1 MLMISIA
8 PAYGPAECTICAAA
22 VIDISQHPLATIG
35 NSLGSVFWIVEQNDY
50 TRLAPIGVIGEL
62 LIEGPVLAR
71 GYLNEPVKTALAFI
85 EPPPWMGQFRKH
97 YQGKIF
103 RTGDLV
109 KYNPDGSVVFVGR
122 KDTQVKLRGY
132 RIELGEIE
140 YHLAQHFNG
149 KEIAAEVIFNGS
161 PDQAHLVAFV
171 SIADAEPKN
180 IADTSS
186 EGIILPA
193 EYQVPNAGPVLR
205 ELAETLPAYMVP
217 SAILPVRQIPK
228 TVSCKTD
235 RKLLR
240 QAAGGL
246 SIEQLMAYHEP
257 IKMLSPSTLEE
268 CLMQDIW
275 AEVLRISPQVIG
287 TDTNFFHLGGD
298 SVSAMRLVSVAR
310 SKGRALTVA
319 NIFKFPKLS
328 NMSRNWSSKKHREK
342 SEPVLTPFSL
352 LDVDNISQFLADT
365 VSKPFQIQLE
375 NIVDV
380 LPATDHQSWE
390 LQLRNSHYSCDLGS
404 NVDIEKLLKCWDQLI
419 QKYEILRTIFVH
431 YQDAYFQVIVRHLTC
446 EVEIYEAEKDRQ
458 EALIKKNIFSGP
470 PPLGRSSLKI
480 MLVRGYDQTRL
491 VLQISHA
498 LYDGWSIA
506 EIFRDWTN
514 LFNGDLIPERPQYS
528 KFVHLMKRVGH
539 DGGYHYWSNLLRGSR
554 LTSFKR
560 PYDTDSQI
568 GPITRVSSMRRV
580 HGIVA
585 PSSFTIATLIKAA
598 WALVLW
604 KLSSS
609 SEVTMLQLTSGR
621 RGGHEGMDSV
631 IGPCISLMPVRVIF
645 QEGWTG
651 LDLCQY
657 IQRQDVESMAYENID
672 LGRIIRH
679 CTDWPTNPY
688 PLGTIINHQNDEWV
702 ARLVLQ
708 NKSYMAAL
716 YIEPYMPIDI
726 ELETRMVGGNE
737 LEVEINSPSSYLG
750 KQGSNEVINLFC
762 SAAKFLLGRDQIS
775 CF

>member
-1 MLMISIA
+1 MISIA

-35 NSLGSVFWIVEQNDY
+35 NSLGSVFWIVEQDDY

-85 EPPPWMGQFRKH
+85 EPPPWMGQFRKQ

-171 SIADAEPKN
+171 SIADAEPKH
-180 IADTSS
+180 IADTNS

-193 EYQVPNAGPVLR
+193 EYQLPKAGPVLR

-228 TVSCKTD
+228 TVSSKTD

-287 TDTNFFHLGGD
+287 ADTNFFHLGGD

-328 NMSRNWSSKKHREK
+328 NMSRNWSSNKHREK

-390 LQLRNSHYSCDLGS
+390 LQLRNSHYSFNLGS
-404 NVDIEKLLKCWDQLI
+404 NVDTEKLLKCWDQLI

-446 EVEIYEAEKDRQ
+446 EVELYEAEKDRQ
-458 EALIKKNIFSGP
+458 EALIKENVFSGP

-506 EIFRDWTN
+506 EIFRDWAN
-514 LFNGDLIPERPQYS
+514 LFDGDLIPERPQYS

-560 PYDTDSQI
+560 PCDTDSQI
-568 GPITRVSSMRRV
+568 GPITRVSSLRRV

-598 WALVLW
+598 WAMVLW

-645 QEGWTG
+645 QEDWTG
-651 LDLCQY
+651 VDLCQY

-672 LGRIIRH
+672 IGRIIRH

-688 PLGTIINHQNDEWV
+688 PPGTIINHQNDEWL

-750 KQGSNEVINLFC
+750 KQGSNEVIKLFC
-762 SAAKFLLGRDQIS
+762 SATKFLLGRDQIN

>member
-1 MLMISIA
+1 M
-8 PAYGPAECTICAAA
+8 
-22 VIDISQHPLATIG
+22 
-35 NSLGSVFWIVEQNDY
+35 
-50 TRLAPIGVIGEL
+50 
-62 LIEGPVLAR
+62 LAR
-71 GYLNEPVKTALAFI
+71 GYLNEPAKTALAFI
-85 EPPPWMGQFRKH
+85 EPPPWMRQFRKH
-97 YQGKIF
+97 DQGKIF

-140 YHLAQHFNG
+140 HHLAQHFNG
-149 KEIAAEVIFNGS
+149 MEIAAEVIFNGS
-161 PDQAHLVAFV
+161 PDQAHLIAFV
-171 SIADAEPKN
+171 SIADAEPEN

-193 EYQVPNAGPVLR
+193 EYQLPKVGSVLR

-228 TVSCKTD
+228 TASSKTD

-246 SIEQLMAYHEP
+246 SSEQLMAYHEP
-257 IKMLSPSTLEE
+257 IEMLSPSTLEE

-275 AEVLRISPQVIG
+275 AEVLRLPPHVIG
-287 TDTNFFHLGGD
+287 ADTNFFHLGGD

-328 NMSRNWSSKKHREK
+328 NMSRNWSSSNHGEK
-342 SEPVLTPFSL
+342 IEPILTPFSL
-352 LDVDNISQFLADT
+352 LGVENVSQFLADI
-365 VSKPFQIQLE
+365 VSNPFRLQLD

-390 LQLRNSHYSCDLGS
+390 LQLRNSHYSFDLGS

-419 QKYEILRTIFVH
+419 QKYEILRTIFVL
-431 YQDAYFQVIVRHLTC
+431 YQDTYFQVIVRHLTC
-446 EVEIYEAEKDRQ
+446 EVEIHETEKDRQ
-458 EALIKKNIFSGP
+458 AALIKENIFSGP
-470 PPLGRSSLKI
+470 PPLGRSSIKI
-480 MLVRGYDQTRL
+480 MLFKGYDQTRL

-498 LYDGWSIA
+498 HYDGWSIA
-506 EIFRDWTN
+506 EIFREWAN
-514 LFNGDLIPERPQYS
+514 LFNGDLIAERPQYS
-528 KFVHLMKRVGH
+528 KFIHFMERVGH

-580 HGIVA
+580 HGIIA

-609 SEVTMLQLTSGR
+609 SDVTMLQLTSGR
-621 RGGHEGMDSV
+621 RGGHDGMDSV
-631 IGPCISLMPVRVIF
+631 IGPCISLMPVRVFI
-645 QEGWTG
+645 QEDWTG
-651 LDLCQY
+651 VDLCQY
-657 IQRQDVESMAYENID
+657 IQRQDVESMAYENSD

-688 PLGTIINHQNDEWV
+688 PLGTIINHQNDEWA

-708 NKSYMAAL
+708 NTSYMAAL

-726 ELETRMVGGNE
+726 ELETRMIGGNE

-750 KQGSNEVINLFC
+750 KQSSNELIDLFC

-775 CF
+775 CFES